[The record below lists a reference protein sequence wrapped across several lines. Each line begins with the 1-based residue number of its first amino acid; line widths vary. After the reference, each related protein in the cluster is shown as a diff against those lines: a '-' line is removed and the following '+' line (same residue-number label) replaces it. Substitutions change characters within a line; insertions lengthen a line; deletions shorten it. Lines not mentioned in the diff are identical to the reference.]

1 MARINT
7 KQAPD
12 IIPARAIQLRAY
24 DVLSTCSFAGKT
36 VEDLEQCGDNRFE
49 IVSIYRGGAEL
60 DVHQK
65 TKLCSGDVLVAVGD
79 KKTIHETITDGF
91 CENTDDKYTVTNLF
105 QGELVVTKTDANIFD
120 ALSDYGILAHAGGY
134 CCGGVH
140 IKTPM
145 LQITP
150 LK

>member
-49 IVSIYRGGAEL
+49 IVSIFTA
-60 DVHQK
+60 
-65 TKLCSGDVLVAVGD
+65 AVQSLMF
-79 KKTIHETITDGF
+79 TRRQSF
-91 CENTDDKYTVTNLF
+91 A
-105 QGELVVTKTDANIFD
+105 QAMS
-120 ALSDYGILAHAGGY
+120 LS
-134 CCGGVH
+134 
-140 IKTPM
+140 
-145 LQITP
+145 Q
-150 LK
+150 